1 MKNNLNE
8 IRLKMLTQIF
18 RLIELYPEVDNKTK
32 NKLSRIV
39 GNLNKARSELRK
51 LEVKLKWQ

>member
-18 RLIELYPEVDNKTK
+18 ILIELYPEVDNKTK

-51 LEVKLKWQ
+51 LEVKLK